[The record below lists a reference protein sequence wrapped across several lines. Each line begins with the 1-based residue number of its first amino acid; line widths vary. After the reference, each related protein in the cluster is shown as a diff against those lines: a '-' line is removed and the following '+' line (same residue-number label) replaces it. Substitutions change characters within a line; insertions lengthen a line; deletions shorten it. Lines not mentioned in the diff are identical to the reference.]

1 MADVGLVVGMVLK
14 AWFIEHP
21 GQVYCVP
28 LLAWL
33 LDRDAIRIL
42 SGQGGTSYRSQK
54 LQTAVHAHDLGASRR
69 GIGSGTSGITA
80 ATRQRPCQ
88 SNYRQSKLKRVWV
101 YSTGIVSRW
110 RR

>member
-1 MADVGLVVGMVLK
+1 MVLK

-42 SGQGGTSYRSQK
+42 SGQGGTSYRSQN
-54 LQTAVHAHDLGASRR
+54 LQTPPCMRMTSEQAGEALDRALAESRQRRAKDLASRIIASR
-69 GIGSGTSGITA
+69 NSRESGYI
-80 ATRQRPCQ
+80 
-88 SNYRQSKLKRVWV
+88 LLEL
-101 YSTGIVSRW
+101 
-110 RR
+110 

>member
-1 MADVGLVVGMVLK
+1 MVLK

-101 YSTGIVSRW
+101 YSAGIVIR
-110 RR
+110 